1 MDSFN
6 VAGGSLPIYAS
17 GPVYGLYVVLLVMLM
32 RRTSSR
38 AAKFVLFAVGVR
50 LMLSGLHEFT
60 YQSSP
65 AGLSYNALG
74 SVLIFGIGLLVV
86 RWRKLSDPTL
96 VPFYPLLAVMI
107 TSAFVNHQVPALT
120 TALTKF
126 GYLIV
131 LIMAVVDAAEDEGP
145 DKLFGK
151 LILVFTF
158 PFVLQVISFVLGV
171 SKPGE
176 TDGATSW
183 IGGFHHEGAFSLTLA
198 AGVLAACLAQS
209 VPLRLRMLVMFLGV
223 AGIVLA
229 NYRTSILGVLPLIGV
244 ALLVGVPRRFVAE
257 QRGLVLGF
265 MFLVAAAALSGAVLA
280 GQERFSDLEA
290 AAASDSVLIQPK
302 GDFSTEQ
309 RRVMSGRPY
318 IWSGY
323 IYAWVNADAE
333 QKLIGAGAETWPQTF
348 DLYAHNTLVSSLY
361 EIGVVGV
368 FAVLFLWGSM
378 LWLALL
384 AKGWPRPEL
393 VAAHLSFFVLN
404 QATMPMWLI
413 EGLIL
418 YGMLCGYTIYCFK
431 HRHVSRARPISA
443 ERVLC

>member
-1 MDSFN
+1 MEGFN
-6 VAGGSLPIYAS
+6 AAGGSLPIYAS
-17 GPVYGLYVVLLVMLM
+17 GPVYGLYIVLLVALM
-32 RRTSSR
+32 RRTTSR
-38 AAKFVLFAVGVR
+38 AGKFVLFAVGVR

-60 YQSSP
+60 YRPSP

-74 SVLIFGIGLLVV
+74 SVLIFAIGLFVV

-107 TSAFVNHQVPALT
+107 LSALVNNQVPALT

-126 GYLIV
+126 GYLII
-131 LIMAVVDAAEDEGP
+131 LIMAVIDAAEDEGP
-145 DKLFGK
+145 DKLFSR
-151 LILVFTF
+151 LILVFAF
-158 PFVLQVISFVLGV
+158 PFVLQIASIALGV

-198 AGVLAACLAQS
+198 TGVLAACLAQS
-209 VPLRLRMLVMFLGV
+209 VPLRLRILVMLVGV
-223 AGIVLA
+223 AGIILA
-229 NYRTSILGVLPLIGV
+229 NYRTSILGVLPLIAA
-244 ALLVGVPRRFVAE
+244 ALVVGVPRRFVPE

-265 MFLVAAAALSGAVLA
+265 MFLVGAAALSGAVIA
-280 GQERFSDLEA
+280 GQERFSDLGTA
-290 AAASDSVLIQPK
+290 TASDSVLIQPK

-323 IYAWVNADAE
+323 IYAWINGDAE
-333 QKLIGAGAETWPQTF
+333 QKLIGAGAETWPQNF
-348 DLYAHNTLVSSLY
+348 ELYAHNTLVSSLY

-378 LWLALL
+378 LWLAVL

-393 VAAHLSFFVLN
+393 VAGHFSFFVLN

-418 YGMLCGYTIYCFK
+418 YGLLCGYTIYCFK
-431 HRHVSRARPISA
+431 HRRVSRARPISA
-443 ERVLC
+443 ERALC